1 ACRAGDGRA
10 GLWRSSGGSHVLPK
24 IRLRLARRRV
34 WSRSGTRA
42 RRTPDWI
49 SCCGLAGP
57 ACSAIPGVGRTL
69 EVGNGNETL
78 DGDTRRRTGGVPCA
92 VRGAPGGRRAGAA
105 VVAVGLK
112 PSERL
117 RQMAMPVWERILAHP
132 YLKELKDGTLP
143 VETFRFY
150 VQQDW
155 LYLQEFTR
163 AAAVIAGRT
172 PDADSL
178 KFMLTW
184 VEPLVGME
192 YHFHRAHAEELG
204 LDFDHIGW
212 QMNEANWAYSRHM
225 LAAAHG
231 ATAAEGLAAM
241 LPCPH
246 VYSHVGSVL
255 RDGELPPNAMYAD
268 WIEFYA

>member
-1 ACRAGDGRA
+1 
-10 GLWRSSGGSHVLPK
+10 
-24 IRLRLARRRV
+24 
-34 WSRSGTRA
+34 
-42 RRTPDWI
+42 
-49 SCCGLAGP
+49 
-57 ACSAIPGVGRTL
+57 
-69 EVGNGNETL
+69 
-78 DGDTRRRTGGVPCA
+78 
-92 VRGAPGGRRAGAA
+92 

-117 RQMAMPVWERILAHP
+117 RQLAMPVWERILAHP

-172 PDADSL
+172 PDAESL

-204 LDFDHIGW
+204 LDFDHVDW

-246 VYSHVGSVL
+246 VYSHVGEVL
-255 RDGELPPNAMYAD
+255 LDGDRSPNPMYAD
-268 WIEFYA
+268 WIAFYAPGKVSEVDERSYDRDARIAGLTALFDRLAAGLDDAAMARCERNYLISSRYEWWFWDTAYRRQMWPV

>member
-1 ACRAGDGRA
+1 
-10 GLWRSSGGSHVLPK
+10 
-24 IRLRLARRRV
+24 
-34 WSRSGTRA
+34 
-42 RRTPDWI
+42 
-49 SCCGLAGP
+49 
-57 ACSAIPGVGRTL
+57 
-69 EVGNGNETL
+69 
-78 DGDTRRRTGGVPCA
+78 
-92 VRGAPGGRRAGAA
+92 
-105 VVAVGLK
+105 VVAVEVK

-117 RQMAMPVWERILAHP
+117 RQLAMPVWERILAHP
-132 YLKELKDGTLP
+132 YLAELKAGTLP

-172 PDADSL
+172 PDAESL

-192 YHFHRAHAEELG
+192 YHFHRAHAEELR
-204 LDFDHIGW
+204 LDFDHIDW

-231 ATAAEGLAAM
+231 STAAEGLAAM

-246 VYSHVGSVL
+246 VYSFVGSVL
-255 RDGELPPNAMYAD
+255 RDGDLPPNAMYAD
-268 WIEFYA
+268 WIDFYAPGKMSEVDEKTYDRDARIAGLTALFDRLAAGLDDEAMARCERNYLISSRYEWWFWDTAYRRQMWPV

>member
-1 ACRAGDGRA
+1 M
-10 GLWRSSGGSHVLPK
+10 
-24 IRLRLARRRV
+24 
-34 WSRSGTRA
+34 
-42 RRTPDWI
+42 
-49 SCCGLAGP
+49 
-57 ACSAIPGVGRTL
+57 
-69 EVGNGNETL
+69 
-78 DGDTRRRTGGVPCA
+78 
-92 VRGAPGGRRAGAA
+92 
-105 VVAVGLK
+105 VAVPDRVRLK

-117 RQMAMPVWERILAHP
+117 RQVATPVWDAILAHP

-172 PDADSL
+172 PDTQSM
-178 KFMLTW
+178 KFMLNW

-192 YHFHRAHAEELG
+192 YHFHRAHAAELG
-204 LDFDHIGW
+204 LDFDHIDW

-225 LAAAHG
+225 LAAAHSG
-231 ATAAEGLAAM
+231 STAEGLAAM

-246 VYSHVGSVL
+246 VYSHVGDVL
-255 RDGELPPNAMYAD
+255 RDGARSPNPMYAD
-268 WIEFYA
+268 WIAFYAPGNVSEVDERSYDRDARIAGLTALFDELALGLDDAAMARCENNYVISSRYEWWFWDTAYRRRTWPV